1 MDKKIRKIDALLEYG
16 EIFSFTLM
24 FFVYFMFIL
33 GVGGIILTLCI
44 AVIEKEYIVLSILPF
59 FLLGIVSSVFI
70 FLMHRKQISRAKKF
84 LFDAVELSAKTKML
98 DSSYAQNGFFRVP
111 ITKIAVEFNYD
122 GTNIVRHSGL
132 KEYKGG
138 LRNNKGGYN
147 KVFNKY
153 ANRQIQ
159 ILYSPKYD
167 QVLILKDKKQKN
179 KK

>member
-70 FLMHRKQISRAKKF
+70 FLMHRK
-84 LFDAVELSAKTKML
+84 
-98 DSSYAQNGFFRVP
+98 
-111 ITKIAVEFNYD
+111 
-122 GTNIVRHSGL
+122 
-132 KEYKGG
+132 
-138 LRNNKGGYN
+138 
-147 KVFNKY
+147 
-153 ANRQIQ
+153 
-159 ILYSPKYD
+159 
-167 QVLILKDKKQKN
+167 
-179 KK
+179 